1 MYVIEVK
8 DSAQGHT
15 TPSPEE
21 WGRSQP
27 SHLGQASELHRAHC
41 MLRGLNVMRK
51 LLILTF
57 QVKHSKGLDEY

>member
-1 MYVIEVK
+1 MYVIEMK

-15 TPSPEE
+15 PREE

-41 MLRGLNVMRK
+41 MLRGLNVIRK